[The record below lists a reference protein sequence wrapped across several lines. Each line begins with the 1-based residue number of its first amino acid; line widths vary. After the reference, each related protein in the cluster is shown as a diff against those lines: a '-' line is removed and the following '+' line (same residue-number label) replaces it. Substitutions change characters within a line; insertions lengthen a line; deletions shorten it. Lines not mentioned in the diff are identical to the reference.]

1 MVKDALSVKTR
12 AESKCRLDVVVLE
25 VGSEIAS
32 SGKIHLRTLRNG
44 KKNLICRLNPKA
56 ISQW

>member
-1 MVKDALSVKTR
+1 MVKDALSIKTR

-32 SGKIHLRTLRNG
+32 SGKNHLRTLRNG
-44 KKNLICRLNPKA
+44 KKKI
-56 ISQW
+56 